1 VFSLALFYLKASR
14 IFDGTCTFAYPWKY
28 LWKKLANN
36 FKPIKRGY
44 FINYLQGS
52 IKFLYLP
59 LRSITYRVSTKSTK
73 YYRLFSVLS
82 STWAIFLIF
91 YLKTFCILLVNYS
104 HMKEMLA
111 YQFLCHTHMYYF
123 SIYIRVGEWVSVC
136 VWEFCVLGNICHKL
150 PEVLYRLS
158 LLPHIFA
165 TKPFFKWRT
174 TNALALL
181 KFLAF
186 FAALPSRLFCFY
198 LCCCLCGPDNNPLC
212 VASIL
217 HQSISKW

>member
-36 FKPIKRGY
+36 FKPIKREN

-59 LRSITYRVSTKSTK
+59 LRSITYRVSTKSKK

-111 YQFLCHTHMYYF
+111 YQFLCHTHM
-123 SIYIRVGEWVSVC
+123 
-136 VWEFCVLGNICHKL
+136 
-150 PEVLYRLS
+150 
-158 LLPHIFA
+158 
-165 TKPFFKWRT
+165 FFFFV
-174 TNALALL
+174 
-181 KFLAF
+181 FL
-186 FAALPSRLFCFY
+186 
-198 LCCCLCGPDNNPLC
+198 LC
-212 VASIL
+212 VRVSWFAYFWYFYPVCSRFF
-217 HQSISKW
+217 HNISKRIASLTLQSAPTFTFSTFGAKCRWKSQILPNLWGSLSYKASCILMCVRMPF